1 MAYCTESDLLTLIP
15 QKELAELTADSGD
28 TPDSQ
33 VVAEAINLADAEIDA
48 YLGSR
53 YTLPLSPVPDQV
65 KGLSMDMTLY
75 HLYSRRSVAPTVRR
89 QKYETALSFL
99 KQVAAGEQ
107 WWRGPASLW
116 RKPNRWRASFPAPPG
131 SFPEPPRG
139 TGREP

>member
-15 QKELAELTADSGD
+15 QKELAELSADSGD

-53 YTLPLSPVPDQV
+53 YTLPLTPVPDQV

-99 KQVAAGEQ
+99 KQVAAGEAVVE
-107 WWRGPASLW
+107 GASELLTEDEQVQSEFSSATRVFSRTTQGNW
-116 RKPNRWRASFPAPPG
+116 
-131 SFPEPPRG
+131 
-139 TGREP
+139 

>member
-15 QKELAELTADSGD
+15 QQELAELTADSGD

-33 VVAEAINLADAEIDA
+33 VVAEAINLADAEIDS

-53 YTLPLSPVPDQV
+53 YALPLTPVPDQV

-75 HLYSRRSVAPTVRR
+75 HLYSRRSVAPSVRQ

-99 KQVAAGEQ
+99 KQVAAGEAVVE
-107 WWRGPASLW
+107 GASELLTETEQVQSEFSSATRVFSRTTQGNW
-116 RKPNRWRASFPAPPG
+116 
-131 SFPEPPRG
+131 
-139 TGREP
+139 

>member
-15 QKELAELTADSGD
+15 QRELAELTADSGD

-53 YTLPLSPVPDQV
+53 YTLPLTPVPDQV

-99 KQVAAGEQ
+99 KQVAAGEAVVE
-107 WWRGPASLW
+107 GAS
-116 RKPNRWRASFPAPPG
+116 
-131 SFPEPPRG
+131 EPLAETEQVESEFSSATRVFSRTTQG
-139 TGREP
+139 NW